1 MDAQRTPRLAESF
14 PVSSTAVGYMYM
26 TPQVIF
32 RSSKSV
38 GMFFDI
44 GERVSALEINA
55 AVAND

>member
-1 MDAQRTPRLAESF
+1 
-14 PVSSTAVGYMYM
+14 MYM